1 MAYDWKNAGEE
12 WSVPWG
18 TSTAQWSGAILPRI
32 RNWLPAPT
40 ILEIGVGFGRW
51 THYLRDH
58 CDLLIAIDRIE
69 DCVTACR
76 QRFQNDPR
84 VRCFLNDGR
93 SLPMIAPSSVD
104 FVFSFDS
111 LVHAKPEMV
120 EAYLAELATKLKPG
134 GKGFVHHS
142 NFGEYANSFRE
153 RLPKALT
160 KLPIKMDLLDWDHR
174 RDRTMTADL
183 FRNLCERHGVACLSQ
198 ELVNWRGR
206 RLIDCFSIIART
218 ERSQPIATRVVRN
231 GNFMREAAE
240 IRAKLEITPSAT
252 R

>member
-1 MAYDWKNAGEE
+1 MAYDWKNAGGE
-12 WSVPWG
+12 WSAPWG
-18 TSTAQWSGAILPRI
+18 SSAAQWSGAILPRI
-32 RNWLPAPT
+32 QNCLLAST
-40 ILEIGVGFGRW
+40 ILEIGAGFGRW
-51 THYLRDH
+51 THYLREH
-58 CDLLIAIDRIE
+58 CDRLIAVDQIDQ
-69 DCVTACR
+69 CVAACR
-76 QRFQNDPR
+76 HRFQDDPR

-93 SLPMIAPSSVD
+93 SLSMIAPGSID

-142 NFGEYANSFRE
+142 NFGEYADSFRE
-153 RLPKALT
+153 RLPIALI
-160 KLPIKMDLLDWDHR
+160 KLPIKMNLLDWDH

-183 FRNLCERHGVACLSQ
+183 FRNLCERHGLGCLSQ
-198 ELVNWRGR
+198 ELVNWRSR
-206 RLIDCFSIIART
+206 RLIDCFSILARSD
-218 ERSQPIATRVVRN
+218 RSQQSATRVVRN

-240 IRAKLEITPSAT
+240 IRAKFEITRSAM